1 MATGKRNLR
10 QVLDAHY
17 DISYDPYTQ
26 QGLQLPDASTFT
38 GWTTQIPNYLSYLN
52 TPYQQYLWYTYFSK
66 DGSGNYPYQDAVVV
80 DNTAQ
85 TATWSTLHIVNVG
98 MKHYH
103 QQMQC
108 MTPHLA
114 DNFNS
119 SSPSTSITQVGNGS
133 GTFKNNNI
141 SLGDM
146 RGFQYAHT
154 GHIIWPSTQT
164 TEEYLYNTGEISIGS
179 TS

>member
-10 QVLDAHY
+10 QVLDAY
-17 DISYDPYTQ
+17 LDIG
-26 QGLQLPDASTFT
+26 GLQLPDSDSFT
-38 GWTTQIPNYLSYLN
+38 GWTTQIPNWLSNSGYSS
-52 TPYQQYLWYTYFSK
+52 YQQYAWYNLFCK
-66 DGSGNYPYQDAVVV
+66 DSSGNYPYQDEVVV
-80 DNTAQ
+80 DNIAKS
-85 TATWSTLHIVNVG
+85 AIWSTVSSVNCG

-108 MTPHLA
+108 MTPHFA

-119 SSPSTSITQVGNGS
+119 SSPSSLSITQVGNGS

-154 GHIIWPSTQT
+154 VSPIWTSTQG